1 MFFFRFFSVI
11 IIVCCQSQHQWK
23 LHLFSHQAHA
33 VGWKEQGLNDRHP
46 EGELWFWPLCYGGKK
61 SPAFSASLFQQ
72 FPLDSGLRETIC
84 DSKNG
89 FVHHHFVLH
98 WTQSGIKL
106 TLSMFSCHIMYLQAV
121 WGGVLTSSIG
131 FTKRCHSQGLT
142 GSRYPTRPELFF
154 KYPTRPDPKI
164 ENDWVPGN
172 WISFGKQ

>member
-1 MFFFRFFSVI
+1 MFFFRFVSVI
-11 IIVCCQSQHQWK
+11 IIISCQSQAQWK
-23 LHLFSHQAHA
+23 LHLSSRP
-33 VGWKEQGLNDRHP
+33 GPRLGLKRTRSQWSTP
-46 EGELWFWPLCYGGKK
+46 WRWALILTSVLWRKK

-131 FTKRCHSQGLT
+131 FTKRCHSSWLARLI
-142 GSRYPTRPELFF
+142 SIWNAMIF
-154 KYPTRPDPKI
+154 KT
-164 ENDWVPGN
+164 
-172 WISFGKQ
+172 